1 MQLSK
6 LYTNQ
11 PKFKNIEFN
20 LNGLNI
26 VYAEVKSE
34 SSEKKNSHDLGKT
47 KLAELID
54 FLLLKEIDKKH
65 FLLKIRKEEKS
76 IFEDYI
82 FYLEIYLNSGEYL
95 TIKRGVSENTKISI
109 TIQDQK
115 TSAFIPPSTWD
126 YERLAIK
133 RAKQILSDILAF
145 DFFKSKPYLYRKA
158 ISYSLRRQDDFKDV
172 YKLNKFS
179 AGRDVDWKPFMFDLL
194 GFDGDLLRLKYQ
206 NDDKIE
212 SIRQFVKNLK
222 TEYSVNV
229 EERDTIVAEKSI
241 VQTDFQEIEQQ
252 IDRFNFYEQD
262 KKLIREGIE
271 EIEHEINELNTISYQ
286 LNFEIEKLQSSIK
299 NNFSFDI
306 KKVEKVFKE
315 TETYFP
321 EKLAADYGELMA
333 FNAQLTTERNKLLKS
348 TLKSKN
354 AELAQVN
361 EQLSSVNKKREV
373 LLSNLTDSDTFSKFK
388 TYQKELV
395 KVEGKLL
402 AFDDKLKAI
411 DKIISKEK
419 DIDTLKEKIKSTAKQ
434 LKQVFQATDVN
445 DKYQLIRSNFT
456 RFYKVVM
463 NENALLSW
471 NINKEGN
478 VVFIPPKVKS
488 KNNNNEDTAKDE
500 GNTYMKLLCVAFDL
514 AILTAYNKESY
525 YRFVYHDDVLSQQD
539 NGIKTRLLE
548 LLHTLIKEYKLQ
560 YILSV
565 IKSDLPVDKDDRFA
579 EFPDDQI
586 VLKLH
591 DKDPSGTLF
600 GFEF

>member
-11 PKFKNIEFN
+11 PNFKNIEFN

-34 SSEKKNSHDLGKT
+34 FAEKKNSHDLGKT

-54 FLLLKEIDKKH
+54 FLFLKEIDKKH
-65 FLLKIRKEEKS
+65 FLLKVKRDEKP

-82 FYLEIYLNSGEYL
+82 FYLEIYLNSGKYL
-95 TIKRGVSENTKISI
+95 TVKRGVNENTKISI
-109 TIQDQK
+109 SIQDQT
-115 TSAFIPPSTWD
+115 TSEFAPPSLWEH
-126 YERLAIK
+126 ERLAIK
-133 RAKQILSDILAF
+133 KAKEVLSKNFAL
-145 DFFKSKPYLYRKA
+145 DFFESKPYTYRKA
-158 ISYSLRRQDDFKDV
+158 ISYSLRKQDDFKDV
-172 YKLNKFS
+172 YRLNKFT
-179 AGRDVDWKPFMFDLL
+179 AGRDIDWKPFMFDLL
-194 GFDGDLLRLKYQ
+194 GFDGELLRKKYQ
-206 NDDKIE
+206 NDNKIE
-212 SIRQFVKNLK
+212 GIKEFVKNLK
-222 TEYSVNV
+222 KEYSVNV
-229 EERDTIVAEKSI
+229 EDRDTIVAEKSI
-241 VQTDFQEIEQQ
+241 VETDFQEIEQQ

-262 KKLIREGIE
+262 KKLIKEGIE
-271 EIEHEINELNTISYQ
+271 EIENEISELNTISYQ

-306 KKVEKVFKE
+306 KKVEKVFRE

-321 EKLAADYGELMA
+321 ENLAADYGELME
-333 FNAQLTTERNKLLKS
+333 FNKKLTTERNKLLKT
-348 TLKSKN
+348 TLKSKSE
-354 AELAQVN
+354 ELSQVN
-361 EQLSSVNKKREV
+361 EQLSSFNKKRED
-373 LLSNLTDSDTFSKFK
+373 LLSSLTDSDTFSKFK

-419 DIDTLKEKIKSTAKQ
+419 DIDSLKEEIKSTTKQ
-434 LKQVFQATDVN
+434 LKEVFQTTDAN
-445 DKYQLIRSNFT
+445 DKYKLIRSNFT
-456 RFYKVVM
+456 RLYKKVM

-478 VVFIPPKVKS
+478 VDFIPPKVKS
-488 KNNNNEDTAKDE
+488 KDNQDEDTAKDE

-514 AILTAYNKESY
+514 AILITFNKESY

-539 NGIKTRLLE
+539 NGIKTRLIE
-548 LLHTLIKEYKLQ
+548 LVDTILNEYKLQ

-565 IKSDLPVDKDDRFA
+565 IKSDLPVDKDEKFI
-579 EFPDDQI
+579 EFSDEQI
-586 VLKLH
+586 VLRLH